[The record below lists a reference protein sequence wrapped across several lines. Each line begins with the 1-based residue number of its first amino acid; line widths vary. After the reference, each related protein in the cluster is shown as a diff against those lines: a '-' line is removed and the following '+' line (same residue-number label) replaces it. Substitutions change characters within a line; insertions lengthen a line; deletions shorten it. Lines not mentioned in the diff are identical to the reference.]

1 MPSSQT
7 QPGWGEAGEAGR
19 MLDGASGLLLA
30 LWQSLCRLRWCHPLS
45 PVKCRCN
52 SLPAADKQLSVPGT
66 LHDAS
71 QGQLRSPCSEQSPG
85 AADSPRR
92 GAAAPLPLQNP
103 CPTLLGWP
111 PPPRLCQRW
120 ILPCLGPGL
129 RDREVRE
136 CAEGLPEAGLVTSQA
151 VLWGGDRAEDSTQLP
166 PHSGIRAAFSQ
177 HRKSSGL
184 LQEQLQA
191 LL

>member
-1 MPSSQT
+1 MLPRGSCEVPALNRALGPLT
-7 QPGWGEAGEAGR
+7 APEGE
-19 MLDGASGLLLA
+19 
-30 LWQSLCRLRWCHPLS
+30 Q
-45 PVKCRCN
+45 
-52 SLPAADKQLSVPGT
+52 QL
-66 LHDAS
+66 
-71 QGQLRSPCSEQSPG
+71 
-85 AADSPRR
+85 
-92 GAAAPLPLQNP
+92 P
-103 CPTLLGWP
+103 CPCRTPVLPCWGGHHLPW
-111 PPPRLCQRW
+111 LCQCW